1 MYVYRELTTEE
12 KHLLKKYAKEHCKSD
27 VVHLEELIRTGDASI
42 FPTRATSWA
51 GVAKSLTYQTGYKW
65 TAEEA
70 KEGDGDGIEW
80 GNGYIVERCL

>member
-1 MYVYRELTTEE
+1 MYVYRELTIEE
-12 KHLLKKYAKEHCKSD
+12 KHLLKKYASEHCKSD
-27 VVHLEELIRTGDASI
+27 VVRLEELIRTGYASI
-42 FPTRATSWA
+42 IPTRATWWA

-70 KEGDGDGIEW
+70 KNCDGIEW